1 MLKAP
6 TQSKQKSSY
15 SNKLVIASTLQSC
28 RTNRILNR
36 KWLVLRWHRQGLLG
50 SRRWTNIEPSR
61 SDEQN
66 DFRPTSFT
74 GRYRGSLGAPPPPL
88 NLERYLFNF
97 FWGGGDFYF
106 ICLFAHLEPHQTPKL
121 PFITES
127 VPETCNYVMS
137 LNIHVCFIHINLTE
151 FSFHLLECKL
161 Y

>member
-1 MLKAP
+1 MLKAQ

-15 SNKLVIASTLQSC
+15 SNKLVIASTFQSC
-28 RTNRILNR
+28 RTNRILKR

-88 NLERYLFNF
+88 NLERYLFNL
-97 FWGGGDFYF
+97 GGGGIFTLYAHMP
-106 ICLFAHLEPHQTPKL
+106 ICNLIRPLKCL
-121 PFITES
+121 L
-127 VPETCNYVMS
+127 S
-137 LNIHVCFIHINLTE
+137 LNPPL
-151 FSFHLLECKL
+151 KL
-161 Y
+161 AIML